1 MQWAGIDVE
10 AMIKDYLQPGK
21 VTAYGPDATRSGPAG
36 ISTYFFPRDEFEY
49 RSSWK

>member
-10 AMIKDYLQPGK
+10 AMTKDYLQHGK
-21 VTAYGPDATRSGPAG
+21 VTAYGPDATRPGPAG
-36 ISTYFFPRDEFEY
+36 INTDLSPRDEFEY